1 MKRKGII
8 MCAGNGSR
16 LMPITT
22 SISKHLLQVFD
33 KPMIYYP
40 LSVLMLAGIKE
51 FIFITNP
58 NHIDQ
63 YKNLF
68 GDGSSLGIRI
78 EYAIQK
84 KNNGIAE
91 GLIIAEDFLEN
102 CPSILILGDNLLYG
116 NSLEKTLTE
125 ISLKEDGATV
135 FLQKVRD
142 PQRFCIAIFNK
153 NNEVID
159 LIEKPTN
166 WSSDLAAI
174 GLYFYDKYAPKF
186 AKELKSSKRGELEI
200 TDLNKIYLKKGKLNH
215 QILGRGFTWLDMGTF
230 ESLNEAQSFVS
241 VLQNKQGYKIAC
253 LEEISLYKNWI
264 KKQSLYK
271 KIENYQNEYGNYIK
285 LIMDKF

>member
-1 MKRKGII
+1 

-166 WSSDLAAI
+166 LSSDLAAI

-200 TDLNKIYLKKGKLNH
+200 TDLNKIYLKKGKLDH

>member
-1 MKRKGII
+1 M
-8 MCAGNGSR
+8 
-16 LMPITT
+16 L
-22 SISKHLLQVFD
+22 SK
-33 KPMIYYP
+33 
-40 LSVLMLAGIKE
+40 
-51 FIFITNP
+51 
-58 NHIDQ
+58 
-63 YKNLF
+63 
-68 GDGSSLGIRI
+68 
-78 EYAIQK
+78 K

-125 ISLKEDGATV
+125 ISLKEDGATI

-166 WSSDLAAI
+166 LSSDLAAI

-200 TDLNKIYLKKGKLNH
+200 TDLNKIYLKKGKLDH